1 MDVCLLVMPEVYTPV
16 ADLLCKKTFVSE
28 NFD

>member
-1 MDVCLLVMPEVYTPV
+1 MDVCLLVMPEVYTLV
-16 ADLLCKKTFVSE
+16 ADLLRKKTFASE